1 MSRHLYIP
9 DISNSHESFPL
20 VCECHIQDT
29 VSASTKTS
37 QRVTAGRFTDEL
49 PHVYNHNT
57 VLYKPV
63 SFFFLWLQTDC
74 SGHVFRWIRRRS
86 CRSLH
91 SSKTLTLN
99 DNKRTA
105 SDMTV
110 IDSRQITRDFA
121 IM

>member
-1 MSRHLYIP
+1 MSCPLYIP

-29 VSASTKTS
+29 VSASMKTGHRAA
-37 QRVTAGRFTDEL
+37 QGRFIDVL
-49 PHVYNHNT
+49 PHVFNHNT

-63 SFFFLWLQTDC
+63 FFFLLWLQTDC

-99 DNKRTA
+99 DKKRIS
-105 SDMTV
+105 SDMSLLV
-110 IDSRQITRDFA
+110 
-121 IM
+121 